1 MTPQEE
7 IDLLTRTGRGTPCGE
22 LMRRY
27 WQPAALSDALGP
39 DKRIAVQLFGEEL
52 VLFRDAAGQA
62 ALIGRWCAHQ
72 GVDMIYGRVEPDGIR
87 CMYHG
92 WLFDACGRVIVRG
105 EWVEGGEKRME
116 VGQPAYPCRE
126 AAGII
131 FAYMGSG
138 EPPPMPAYDFLGLP
152 AENLVVTRA
161 TLNLKYLHA
170 CENNIERLR
179 AAASGEQIDVDVEV
193 GRYSLRLYR
202 TRPAGSD
209 QKRPMV
215 TEFMCP
221 NVVACAAEVPVDG
234 YSVRW
239 HVPIDDRSHN
249 QYTLCF
255 DRNGALS
262 EELRRRIQDNVGK
275 TDRSNSDHQSSSSAH
290 EMEDEREATLDG
302 DPELVCSSA
311 AAVAAR
317 KLLLDAIQAM
327 HQGCD
332 LRQTLILLP

>member
-1 MTPQEE
+1 MTAQEE

-39 DKRIAVQLFGEEL
+39 DKPIAVQLFGEEL
-52 VLFRDAAGQA
+52 VLFRDAAGQP

-131 FAYMGSG
+131 FAYMGAG
-138 EPPPMPAYDFLGLP
+138 EPPPMPAYDFLDLP

-161 TLNLKYLHA
+161 MLNQNYLHA
-170 CENNIERLR
+170 CQNR
-179 AAASGEQIDVDVEV
+179 
-193 GRYSLRLYR
+193 
-202 TRPAGSD
+202 
-209 QKRPMV
+209 
-215 TEFMCP
+215 
-221 NVVACAAEVPVDG
+221 
-234 YSVRW
+234 
-239 HVPIDDRSHN
+239 
-249 QYTLCF
+249 
-255 DRNGALS
+255 
-262 EELRRRIQDNVGK
+262 
-275 TDRSNSDHQSSSSAH
+275 
-290 EMEDEREATLDG
+290 
-302 DPELVCSSA
+302 
-311 AAVAAR
+311 
-317 KLLLDAIQAM
+317 
-327 HQGCD
+327 
-332 LRQTLILLP
+332 